1 MDEDRFYELINEWAD
16 SSRSDLGVNFECRAY
31 QALVEIGPQSFR
43 PLDRF
48 YDNQNFLKEEYSS
61 VRSNWVLR
69 LMGEVIDEGFSF
81 LEDLSG
87 KVDEIEA
94 FTRGLIKGYLVNN

>member
-1 MDEDRFYELINEWAD
+1 M
-16 SSRSDLGVNFECRAY
+16 
-31 QALVEIGPQSFR
+31 
-43 PLDRF
+43 
-48 YDNQNFLKEEYSS
+48 KEEYSG